1 MYSYVLLEMYVN
13 SGSLRGAREANIS
26 RNRAFGILAYN
37 GTILGAKIWL
47 VGKSILQKLASH
59 H

>member
-26 RNRAFGILAYN
+26 RNIAFGILAYN
-37 GTILGAKIWL
+37 GTILGAKI
-47 VGKSILQKLASH
+47 
-59 H
+59 

>member
-37 GTILGAKIWL
+37 GTILGAKI
-47 VGKSILQKLASH
+47 
-59 H
+59 